1 MYILP
6 TDSVFNIAIL
16 VLLILLLLGLALL
29 LIAIHNFL
37 SKWIGFLQADKVS
50 GATELVDSARR
61 KSLKLVQEANS
72 KAQVILAQAG
82 DISEESKTNIDRAL
96 QELATKQED
105 ILNQTSIELKDIGLH
120 TIENAAKEI
129 EKGVLAEVSQFEDI
143 VHKETVESEKLVEEK
158 VNKDYQKV
166 KEEIQK
172 YRDEE
177 MAKIDQ
183 SVFNIL
189 KDVSTQVLGHAL
201 SMEGHRDLVL
211 EALEEA
217 KKRNLFE
224 GKHDDIR
231 R

>member
-105 ILNQTSIELKDIGLH
+105 ILNQTSVELKDIGLH

-177 MAKIDQ
+177 MAKTDQ
-183 SVFNIL
+183 SVFNVL

-201 SMEGHRDLVL
+201 SMEEHRDLVL
-211 EALEEA
+211 DALEEA

>member
-177 MAKIDQ
+177 MAKTDQ
-183 SVFNIL
+183 SVFNVL

-201 SMEGHRDLVL
+201 SMEEHRDLVL
-211 EALEEA
+211 DALEEA

>member
-50 GATELVDSARR
+50 GAAELVDSARR

-105 ILNQTSIELKDIGLH
+105 ILNQTSVELKDIGLH

-177 MAKIDQ
+177 MAKTDQ
-183 SVFNIL
+183 SVFNVL

-201 SMEGHRDLVL
+201 SMEEHRDLVL
-211 EALEEA
+211 DALEEA

>member
-96 QELATKQED
+96 QELAAKQED
-105 ILNQTSIELKDIGLH
+105 ILNQTSVELKDIGLH

-177 MAKIDQ
+177 MAKTDQ
-183 SVFNIL
+183 SVFNVL

-201 SMEGHRDLVL
+201 SMEEHRDLVL
-211 EALEEA
+211 DALEEA

>member
-105 ILNQTSIELKDIGLH
+105 ILNQTSVELKDIGLH

-177 MAKIDQ
+177 MAKTDQ
-183 SVFNIL
+183 SVFNVL

-201 SMEGHRDLVL
+201 SMEEHRDLVL
-211 EALEEA
+211 DALEEA

-224 GKHDDIR
+224 RKA
-231 R
+231 